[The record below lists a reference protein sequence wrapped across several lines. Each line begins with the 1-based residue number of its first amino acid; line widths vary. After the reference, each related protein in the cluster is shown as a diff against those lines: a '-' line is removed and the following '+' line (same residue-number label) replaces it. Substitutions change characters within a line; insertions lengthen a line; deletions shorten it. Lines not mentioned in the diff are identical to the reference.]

1 METLRE
7 LCPNNQAIL
16 SAISDCISTII
27 FFPASCYEQHMKEYS
42 QLWSFAF
49 HYSLLDHQW
58 LSALE
63 AIMSNPRREVQSMEF
78 KKLVL
83 TMVEACVFGSILE
96 FIPIAGNSIDFF
108 ELAVDSLTDGAT
120 SSLITNVYYSGC
132 LFALH
137 ASRKNCG
144 CI

>member
-1 METLRE
+1 
-7 LCPNNQAIL
+7 
-16 SAISDCISTII
+16 
-27 FFPASCYEQHMKEYS
+27 MKEYS

-132 LFALH
+132 LFASCFSEKLWMH
-137 ASRKNCG
+137 LVKPLPSSAIIDSAKRSNMENHTKKTVTIKN
-144 CI
+144 